1 MGLESQKYIVY
12 ADDDHED
19 QEVLKEVVAQIDSR
33 LEVVTLDGGQ
43 QLLDYLASLKEGQ
56 SFPCLVVV
64 DVNMPKMDGIETLRE
79 LKSHELYKKLPVIVF
94 STFDNLLSVQMAQKL
109 GAIDYIK
116 KPVTYERFRQ
126 VARRFID
133 ICDTVPDI
141 KNK

>member
-1 MGLESQKYIVY
+1 MGLESYDYIVY
-12 ADDDHED
+12 ADDDQED

-33 LEVVTLDGGQ
+33 LKVVTVNGGE

-64 DVNMPKMDGIETLRE
+64 DVNMPKMNGIETLRE
-79 LKSHELYKKLPVIVF
+79 LKSHNIYKKLPVIVF
-94 STFDNLLSVQMAQKL
+94 STSDNSLSVQMAQKF

-133 ICDTVPDI
+133 ICDTVRDKP
-141 KNK
+141 